1 MGKRRR
7 WHCACLCGTSKSVGQ
22 QELLNG
28 QARSCGCIRKEQ
40 LRTRNTIH
48 GASPRNAETYTYKK
62 WKGMHRRI
70 KDTDKPKN
78 EFYKNVHVIP
88 RWETYENFLA
98 DMGECPPG
106 YSLDRIDNAKD
117 YGPDNCRWVP
127 LFDQAANTSR
137 NRVVTIDGATKHIS
151 ALAREAGLHPDVV
164 FDRINKLGWD
174 VERALQTVKVKTKTK
189 ITPEMVQAML
199 RLSAAGESQYV
210 IAKQLGLSQGGVSL
224 TLKRY
229 KGNNRND

>member
-1 MGKRRR
+1 
-7 WHCACLCGTSKSVGQ
+7 
-22 QELLNG
+22 
-28 QARSCGCIRKEQ
+28 
-40 LRTRNTIH
+40 
-48 GASPRNAETYTYKK
+48 
-62 WKGMHRRI
+62 
-70 KDTDKPKN
+70 
-78 EFYKNVHVIP
+78 
-88 RWETYENFLA
+88 
-98 DMGECPPG
+98 
-106 YSLDRIDNAKD
+106 
-117 YGPDNCRWVP
+117 
-127 LFDQAANTSR
+127 
-137 NRVVTIDGATKHIS
+137 
-151 ALAREAGLHPDVV
+151 V